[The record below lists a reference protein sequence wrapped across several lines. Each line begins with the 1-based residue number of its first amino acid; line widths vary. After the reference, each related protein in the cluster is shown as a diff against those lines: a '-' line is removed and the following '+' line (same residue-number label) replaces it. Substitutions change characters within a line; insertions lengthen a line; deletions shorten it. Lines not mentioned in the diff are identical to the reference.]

1 MNNQYYMRSV
11 SSESFD
17 KKYLSLIFKISVK
30 KKVRTKLKFNT
41 FRDYFGLHIDIMD
54 FFLTP

>member
-1 MNNQYYMRSV
+1 MRSV